1 MPSISASRPQD
12 STERSAG
19 NFRQLRLPLLRVEGR
34 NGLVMPNTE
43 AADGLRRSIVK
54 RLPQGSAERIAS
66 LLDRPVAY
74 VYDQHAAE
82 RTYALDTFL
91 AGLVQLSADEARHV
105 LDKLARP
112 FGLYVAHDPS
122 VSLEDSIG

>member
-1 MPSISASRPQD
+1 MGSISVPARQD
-12 STERSAG
+12 STERLAG
-19 NFRQLRLPLLRVEGR
+19 SFRQLRLPLLRVEGR

-43 AADGLRRSIVK
+43 AADGLRRSVVK
-54 RLPQGSAERIAS
+54 RLPHGAAERIAT

-91 AGLVQLSADEARHV
+91 AGLVQLSSDEARHV
-105 LDKLARP
+105 LDKMARP
-112 FGLYVAHDPS
+112 FGLYVAHDPGIFEES
-122 VSLEDSIG
+122 CS